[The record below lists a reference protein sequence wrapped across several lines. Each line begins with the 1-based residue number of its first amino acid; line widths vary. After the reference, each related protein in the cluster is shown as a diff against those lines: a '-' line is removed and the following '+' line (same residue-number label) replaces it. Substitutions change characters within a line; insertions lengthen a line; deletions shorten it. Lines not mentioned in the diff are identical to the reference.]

1 MAEDSNKEEEEVK
14 EEVVEAAKAEAIV
27 NPDAE
32 IKIPEAKPKLDPD
45 EIIFF
50 DKDYGKVLKKDEVD
64 RVGNKYVY
72 MNKKT
77 RSKNVAFG
85 TRKSIY
91 SFYHIDEEDELGL
104 KEEKPKKERRGR
116 DRKK

>member
-1 MAEDSNKEEEEVK
+1 MAEESKKEELVQ
-14 EEVVEAAKAEAIV
+14 

-32 IKIPEAKPKLDPD
+32 VKLPEEKAKLDPD

-91 SFYHIDEEDELGL
+91 SFYHIDEDDELGL
-104 KEEKPKKERRGR
+104 KVEKPKRERRGR
-116 DRKK
+116 DRKDEKK